1 MARTRV
7 KEQAFDYAPNLLA
20 EMRKE
25 HAPDSMPYLLG
36 KKRIIRKRKAKKS
49 SMQVAFNRSTG
60 FKLALFFN
68 DLILA
73 VSGFCL
79 GLWITGWNVVVFED
93 FFKIT
98 AFLILALPVVAFF
111 QPFHLY
117 DFHLLFLIKKH
128 VKNLLKSFLSSA
140 LTIAIVL
147 FVLSHSDFIGEN
159 YVALITILFLAAI
172 AFVVMSR
179 FFRIP
184 QINLM
189 MPLGM
194 ALLILG
200 FAGMIFRE
208 GIPYFMVNERLV
220 LISFLLAAG
229 LLSIN
234 RIFLVHLVFN
244 KWLRRR
250 FRRQVVIVGHNGE
263 ADGIARHII
272 DYNAPFWIAGTV
284 GTTKQSSVV
293 CGVEKKCLGGLLSL
307 PNIVSDYEIDELIV
321 TDDTLHK
328 KTLIALLDY
337 CTSYGISVWF
347 PPKLMPIIDVKLY
360 IDNFC
365 DLPMIRLGAQK
376 NDWFFNK
383 LKHAFDALISVPLL
397 LILSPI
403 LLLIAIAIKIDS
415 RGPVFYRAIAVGK
428 KARNFRMFK
437 FRSMKIN
444 QDNDIHKRFVTQ
456 LIEGKIGKENDG
468 AQPLKITDDPRIT
481 KVGKIIRK
489 FSLDEL
495 PQIINV
501 FRGEMSLVGPRP
513 CLPYEFEI
521 YPDWYKKRVHVRPGI
536 TGLWQV
542 TGRSEVAFEDMIL
555 LDLYYVYNRTLVL
568 DLQIL
573 FETVFV
579 VLGKEGAY

>member
-1 MARTRV
+1 MTRARV
-7 KEQAFDYAPNLLA
+7 KEHWLDPA
-20 EMRKE
+20 
-25 HAPDSMPYLLG
+25 PYLLG
-36 KKRIIRKRKAKKS
+36 EDRIIKKRKVKNRSKPKLVK
-49 SMQVAFNRSTG
+49 FNRSTC

-68 DLILA
+68 DSLLTIF
-73 VSGFCL
+73 GFGL
-79 GLWITGWNVVVFED
+79 GLKITGWNAVVFDD
-93 FFKIT
+93 FAKIIG
-98 AFLILALPVVAFF
+98 FFILSLPVVSFF

-128 VKNLLKSFLSSA
+128 LKNLLKSFSSGA
-140 LTIAIVL
+140 FTIVIVL
-147 FVLSHSDFIGEN
+147 LVLNHAGLLREN
-159 YVALITILFLAAI
+159 YVAFMIILFLSAI
-172 AFVVMSR
+172 GFVFASR
-179 FFRIP
+179 FFRVP
-184 QINLM
+184 QLNLL

-200 FAGMIFRE
+200 FTGLIFRE
-208 GIPYFMVNERLV
+208 GIPFFMRNERLV
-220 LISFLLAAG
+220 YISFLLAAG

-244 KWLRRR
+244 KWLRRL

-272 DYNAPFWIAGTV
+272 GYNAPFWITGTV
-284 GTTKQSSVV
+284 GTTKQSSLV

-307 PNIVSDYEIDELIV
+307 PNIVRENKIDELIV
-321 TDDTLHK
+321 TDDALDK

-337 CTSYGISVWF
+337 CTSFGISVWF
-347 PPKLMPIIDVKLY
+347 PPKLMPIIDIKLY

-365 DLPMIRLGAQK
+365 GLPMVRLGVQK
-376 NDWFFNK
+376 NSWIFNK
-383 LKHAFDALISVPLL
+383 LKHAFDALISIPLL
-397 LILSPI
+397 FMLSPI
-403 LLLIAIAIKIDS
+403 FLLIAIAIKIDS
-415 RGPVFYRAIAVGK
+415 KGPIFYLANAIGK
-428 KARNFRMFK
+428 NARNFKLYK

-444 QDNDIHKRFVTQ
+444 QDNTIHKNFVTQ
-456 LIEGKIGKENDG
+456 LIEGKIAKEDDHG
-468 AQPLKITDDPRIT
+468 QPLKITADPRIT
-481 KVGKIIRK
+481 RVGKIIRK

-501 FRGEMSLVGPRP
+501 LKGEMSLVGPRP

-521 YPDWYKKRVHVRPGI
+521 YPDWYKKRVHVSPGI

-555 LDLYYVYNRTLVL
+555 LDLYYIYNRTFML

-573 FETVFV
+573 FETIFV

>member
-1 MARTRV
+1 MTKARV
-7 KEQAFDYAPNLLA
+7 KEHTLDPKPFLIGED
-20 EMRKE
+20 
-25 HAPDSMPYLLG
+25 
-36 KKRIIRKRKAKKS
+36 RIIKKRKRKIGTISKLFT
-49 SMQVAFNRSTG
+49 FNRSSL

-68 DLILA
+68 DIILTIF
-73 VSGFCL
+73 GFSL
-79 GLWITGWNVVVFED
+79 GLWITGWNVVVFDD
-93 FFKIT
+93 FAKII
-98 AFLILALPVVAFF
+98 AFLVLGLPVIAFF
-111 QPFHLY
+111 QPYHLY

-128 VKNLLKSFLSSA
+128 LRSLLKSFSLGA
-140 LTIAIVL
+140 FTIGIVL
-147 FVLSHSDFIGEN
+147 FVLSHAGFLREN
-159 YVALITILFLAAI
+159 YI
-172 AFVVMSR
+172 AFVTILILLAIGFVFISR

-184 QINLM
+184 QLNVL

-200 FAGMIFRE
+200 FAGLIFQE
-208 GIPYFMVNERLV
+208 GIPYFMENERLIF
-220 LISFLLAAG
+220 ISFLLAAG

-272 DYNAPFWIAGTV
+272 DYNAPFWITGTV
-284 GTTKQSSVV
+284 GTTKQSSLV
-293 CGVEKKCLGGLLSL
+293 CGVEKKCLGGLISL
-307 PNIVSDYEIDELIV
+307 PDIVKKYKIDELIV
-321 TDDTLHK
+321 TDDTLDK
-328 KTLIALLDY
+328 KTLISLLDY
-337 CTSYGISVWF
+337 CTSSGISVWF
-347 PPKLMPIIDVKLY
+347 PPKLMPIIDIKLY

-365 DLPMIRLGAQK
+365 GLPMVRLGAQK
-376 NDWFFNK
+376 NSWVFNK
-383 LKHAFDALISVPLL
+383 LKHGFDALISIPLL
-397 LILSPI
+397 FMLSPI
-403 LLLIAIAIKIDS
+403 FLLIAVAIKIDS
-415 RGPVFYRAIAVGK
+415 KGPIFYRANAIGK
-428 KARNFRMFK
+428 NAGNFKMYK

-444 QDNDIHKRFVTQ
+444 QENVIHKKFVTQ
-456 LIEGKIGKENDG
+456 LIEGKISKEDDQG
-468 AQPLKITDDPRIT
+468 QSLKITEDPRIT
-481 KVGKIIRK
+481 RIGKIIRK
-489 FSLDEL
+489 LSLDEL

-501 FRGEMSLVGPRP
+501 LKGEMSLVGPRP

-555 LDLYYVYNRTLVL
+555 LDLFYIYNRTFVL

-573 FETVFV
+573 FETIFV